1 MEGGLCQSE
10 ITMEDDKRKYFRFE
24 CLIPVD
30 LVETGDPDA
39 KPEEAL
45 IGNVSREGMRLV
57 FDLGRAFQEGD
68 KVRFQI
74 QTPEDNRVCRMTGE
88 VIWSRSQGEKIE
100 VGLRLQ
106 ETEKCSKS
114 ELLDLG
120 YEAWRKHQKEIETK

>member
-30 LVETGDPDA
+30 LVEMGDPDA
-39 KPEEAL
+39 KPEGAL
-45 IGNVSREGMRLV
+45 IDNLSREGMRLV